1 MSLANPFTSARAAAF
16 LRAHPRLVVGAILV
30 VSLAGWLAAAGAFW
44 FVRGVL
50 ADLPPP
56 DAIREVG
63 RMVQATL
70 LLDVKGHPAF
80 TLYKEQR
87 IEVPLSRVSPHL
99 VRAILAVEDQRFFDH
114 NGLDVIRVAGAA
126 LTNLREGRVVQGG
139 STITQQLARQSFLSS
154 EKTLRR
160 KLAEII
166 VAARLEKQFSK
177 QQILEF
183 YLNKVYFGDGLYG
196 IEAAS
201 LGYFGKHASELD
213 VAEAALLAGLVKS
226 PSTYAPT
233 VDRERAVERRNVVL
247 QAMHDAGAIDEATY
261 RDAVRAPVVLRDGL
275 RKDEAYGPYFKEEV
289 RRELVRRFG
298 WERVYQGGLRV
309 YTTMDPELQK
319 AAEAEVARALEEI
332 ERRRGRPSLEAV
344 QGDQVLQAALVAM
357 DPRTGE
363 VRALVGGR
371 DFAQSSFNRATQARR
386 QAGSAF
392 KPFVYA
398 AALERGYSPASVLR
412 NLDEPTMTYEGAWVP
427 EDEHSTAASMTMR
440 TALRTSSNRAAVRML
455 QEIGIPAAVHA
466 AERLGVGTMPAVPSL
481 ALGAGEVT
489 LIDMTAAFAAFAN
502 RGMRPTPTLI
512 RRVETLDG
520 AVLYS
525 GPEPAHRAVS
535 ETTAFLMTTM
545 LADVV
550 DAGTAWQAR
559 RVGFTLPAA
568 GKTGTTNEYR
578 DAWFVGYT
586 PKLIAGVWVGYD
598 RPQTIMRNGYAAQ
611 LAVPLWG
618 RFMKAATRAHDP
630 EWFRPPPGIT
640 SASICWVSGRLATPA
655 CRNAPTVDVNGG
667 VAIGSTV
674 YTEYF
679 LRGTEP
685 AEYCDVHGFA
695 HGPFETVT
703 AAEDDDDRPLP
714 SHVPSG
720 GTARG
725 RRGRLFPHLAGRSVG
740 RAAQGAAA
748 AAPELLASSL
758 RIRARRRR
766 RRSRPQPWGC
776 RQGVPQAAGPDA
788 VSCSCPPARSR
799 RRADMSFRH
808 IVGHTRLL
816 SLLSRAVARGTLPP
830 ALLLSGPAGVGKRR
844 AALAIARALNCL
856 EPWSNSLA
864 GEEAVAPS
872 GSGDGGLPG
881 SAVPEERAES
891 ARAAMPAGRSA
902 VPFERDG
909 CGACAACRRIERGL
923 HPDVVVVEPGETG
936 SIRIDQ
942 VRDVIERAGY
952 RPFEGSRRVVII
964 DEADAMMAAAQ
975 HALLKT
981 LEEPP
986 SSSLFVLV
994 SSMPDALLA
1003 TVRSRC
1009 PRLRFGP
1016 LSPAEVAEVLIR
1028 DHGYT
1033 AAEAHAAAASAGGS
1047 VGSALSAEAAN
1058 VAEAREAAR
1067 RLLEQTSRAS
1077 DPVRRLEAARDLAV
1091 KKGTAAA
1098 ER

>member
-1 MSLANPFTSARAAAF
+1 MSLANSSPSNRAAVF
-16 LRAHPRLVVGAILV
+16 VRAHPRLFVGTLLA
-30 VSLAGWLAAAGAFW
+30 VSSAGWLAAGGTFW
-44 FVRGVL
+44 FLRGVV

-63 RMVQATL
+63 RMAQATL
-70 LLDVKGHPAF
+70 LLDVNGNPAF

-87 IEVPLSRVSPHL
+87 IEVPLSHASPHL
-99 VRAILAVEDQRFFDH
+99 VRAIVAVEDQRFFDH

-126 LTNLREGRVVQGG
+126 LTNLREGRVAQGG

-154 EKTLRR
+154 DKTFRR

-177 QQILEF
+177 PQILEF

-233 VDRERAVERRNVVL
+233 VDRERAIERRNVVL
-247 QAMHDAGAIDEATY
+247 QAMRDLGAIDEATY
-261 RDAVRAPVVLRDGL
+261 RNAVRAPVVLRDGL
-275 RKDEAYGPYFKEEV
+275 RKDEAYGLYFKEEV

-309 YTTMDPELQK
+309 YTTMDPELQQ
-319 AAEAEVARALEEI
+319 AAETEISRALDEI
-332 ERRRGRPSLEAV
+332 ERRRGRPAGEAAAEE
-344 QGDQVLQAALVAM
+344 QMLQAALVAM

-371 DFAQSSFNRATQARR
+371 DFGQSVFNRATQARR

-412 NLDEPTMTYEGAWVP
+412 NLDEPTMTFEGAWVP

-440 TALRTSSNRAAVRML
+440 TALRTSSNLAAVRML

-466 AERLGVGTMPAVPSL
+466 AERLGVGTVPAVPSL

-512 RRVETLDG
+512 RRIETLDG
-520 AVLYS
+520 VVLYS
-525 GPEPAHRAVS
+525 GPEPARRAVS

-550 DAGTAWQAR
+550 NAGTGWEAR

-586 PKLIAGVWVGYD
+586 PKLVAGVWIGYD

-618 RFMKAATRAHDP
+618 RFMKAATRGQDP

-640 SASICWVSGRLATPA
+640 SVSICWVSGRLATPA
-655 CRNAPTVDVNGG
+655 CHHVPTVDADGDVTTR
-667 VAIGSTV
+667 STV

-679 LRGTEP
+679 ARGTEP
-685 AEYCDVHGFA
+685 DEYCDVHAAA
-695 HGPFETVT
+695 HDPFETVT
-703 AAEDDDDRPLP
+703 AAEGDDRRPLP
-714 SHVPSG
+714 SPM
-720 GTARG
+720 
-725 RRGRLFPHLAGRSVG
+725 
-740 RAAQGAAA
+740 
-748 AAPELLASSL
+748 
-758 RIRARRRR
+758 
-766 RRSRPQPWGC
+766 
-776 RQGVPQAAGPDA
+776 
-788 VSCSCPPARSR
+788 PPA
-799 RRADMSFRH
+799 
-808 IVGHTRLL
+808 
-816 SLLSRAVARGTLPP
+816 VA
-830 ALLLSGPAGVGKRR
+830 
-844 AALAIARALNCL
+844 
-856 EPWSNSLA
+856 
-864 GEEAVAPS
+864 
-872 GSGDGGLPG
+872 
-881 SAVPEERAES
+881 
-891 ARAAMPAGRSA
+891 
-902 VPFERDG
+902 
-909 CGACAACRRIERGL
+909 
-923 HPDVVVVEPGETG
+923 
-936 SIRIDQ
+936 
-942 VRDVIERAGY
+942 
-952 RPFEGSRRVVII
+952 
-964 DEADAMMAAAQ
+964 
-975 HALLKT
+975 
-981 LEEPP
+981 
-986 SSSLFVLV
+986 
-994 SSMPDALLA
+994 
-1003 TVRSRC
+1003 
-1009 PRLRFGP
+1009 
-1016 LSPAEVAEVLIR
+1016 
-1028 DHGYT
+1028 
-1033 AAEAHAAAASAGGS
+1033 AGGS
-1047 VGSALSAEAAN
+1047 APAQPAVVPAERPKS
-1058 VAEAREAAR
+1058 EPPRQWSFWR
-1067 RLLEQTSRAS
+1067 RLFRQGRDDDAYVRSGGNGGRAF
-1077 DPVRRLEAARDLAV
+1077 ARPLAR
-1091 KKGTAAA
+1091 T
-1098 ER
+1098 R